1 MQADLNGEVDFN
13 EESLGRFLT
22 KRLGADCGTYQL
34 SRIKGGQ
41 SNPTYF
47 LNWGEQNLVLRKQP
61 NGPILRGA
69 HEVDREYKVLEAL
82 HPTSVPVPEPV
93 LYCAEPE
100 LLGTPFYLMQR
111 VEGRVFTET
120 SLLELPAEERTPIWM
135 AVAETLASLHAIR
148 PEEVGLADYGKPG
161 NYFERQISRWWKQ
174 YQNSPSRPIQPIED
188 LYDWL
193 LENLP
198 ADDGAVCFCHGDFR
212 LENLLFHPIE
222 VKVSA
227 ILDWELS
234 TLGHPL
240 ADLGFCCMPWHTSS
254 DEYWGLL
261 GFDLNE
267 FALPTEE
274 DFVGCYMASLNQV
287 STLQPFHTAFAL
299 YRFAVIFVGIADRV
313 RGGNAAD
320 PRAKTLG
327 PLAERFAV
335 RGMEISKGIPHAILM
350 RFPLRR

>member
-1 MQADLNGEVDFN
+1 MIKAEANGELDFD
-13 EESLGRFLT
+13 EVSLGRFL
-22 KRLGADCGTYQL
+22 KARLGADCGTFQL
-34 SRIKGGQ
+34 SRISGGQ

-61 NGPILRGA
+61 NGPILKGA
-69 HEVDREYKVLEAL
+69 HAVDREYRVLEAL

-93 LYCAEPE
+93 SYFAEPE

-120 SLLELPAEERTPIWM
+120 ALSGLPAEERTPIWM
-135 AVAETLASLHAIR
+135 AVAETLASLHSIR

-161 NYFERQISRWWKQ
+161 NYFERQISRWGRQ

-193 LENLP
+193 LGNLP
-198 ADDGAVCFCHGDFR
+198 ADDGVVSLCHGDFR
-212 LENLLFHPIE
+212 LGNLLFHPTKA
-222 VKVSA
+222 KVSA

-240 ADLGFCCMPWHTSS
+240 ADLGFCCMPWHTSP
-254 DEYWGLL
+254 DEYGGLL

-267 FALPTEE
+267 LALPTE
-274 DFVGCYMASLNQV
+274 DNFVGRYMASLNQV

-299 YRFAVIFVGIADRV
+299 YRFAVIFVGIADRA
-313 RGGNAAD
+313 REGNAAD

-327 PLAERFAV
+327 PLAEHFAV
-335 RGMEISKGIPHAILM
+335 RGMEISKGITHVV
-350 RFPLRR
+350 